1 MTQEELDALMNSD
14 VDTLDESS
22 SDDTLKNLENDIEQE
37 DFGSSYPPP
46 PPTEDHKVVYQL
58 DDVTRDSEVKA
69 GELFD
74 RLESMSDSVA
84 NIEVD
89 ISNITSLLNKNR
101 DTFEKLSSKFE
112 NINTFKSSLD
122 DTVKALDNINNLK
135 NNLDVV
141 NDDIMLA
148 MDGMQFQDIHRQKI
162 ERVINII
169 RNLSNYMNSLLES
182 RMDDSKRVS
191 SAKHIAGDTDT
202 EDLVGNDDIADLLEA
217 FANKDT

>member
-1 MTQEELDALMNSD
+1 MTQEELDALMNGD
-14 VDTLDESS
+14 VDAIEETSE
-22 SDDTLKNLENDIEQE
+22 DTLNNLEDGIDKG

-46 PPTEDHKVVYQL
+46 PPTEEHKVVYQL

-74 RLESMSDSVA
+74 RLESISDSLA
-84 NIEVD
+84 SIENG
-89 ISNITSLLNKNR
+89 ISSISSIVGKNKE
-101 DTFEKLSSKFE
+101 TFEKLSNKFE
-112 NINTFKSSLD
+112 NISTFKESLND
-122 DTVKALDNINNLK
+122 NVTALENIDKLREK
-135 NNLDVV
+135 IDIA
-141 NDDIMLA
+141 NDDVMLA

-191 SAKHIAGDTDT
+191 SAKHIAGDQST
-202 EDLVGNDDIADLLEA
+202 EDLVDNDDIADLLEA

>member
-14 VDTLDESS
+14 VDELDAGSSEQTLS
-22 SDDTLKNLENDIEQE
+22 NLEDDIDKS

-46 PPTEDHKVVYQL
+46 PPTEEHKVVYQL

-74 RLESMSDSVA
+74 KLEGISDAIASIENNVNSLSSV
-84 NIEVD
+84 IKQ
-89 ISNITSLLNKNR
+89 NK
-101 DTFEKLSSKFE
+101 DVFEKLSTKFE
-112 NINTFKSSLD
+112 NIDTFKDALEKN
-122 DTVKALDNINNLK
+122 VKALDTINNLQD
-135 NNLDVV
+135 NLDKA
-141 NDDIMLA
+141 NDDVMLA

-191 SAKHIAGDTDT
+191 SAKHIPGDTGTD
-202 EDLVGNDDIADLLEA
+202 DLVDNDDIADLLEA
-217 FANKDT
+217 FASKDL